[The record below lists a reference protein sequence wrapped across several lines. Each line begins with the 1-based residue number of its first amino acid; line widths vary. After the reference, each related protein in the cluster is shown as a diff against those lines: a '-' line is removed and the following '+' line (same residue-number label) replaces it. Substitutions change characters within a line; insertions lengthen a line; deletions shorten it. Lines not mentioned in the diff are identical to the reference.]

1 MAVALFAVVLR
12 FWPGK
17 PQDPLVALKPAD
29 VVAVRDLSGDG
40 PAPPRKM
47 LAALAVAPR
56 SDGSRINWAHARLI
70 RFEFRSGLTLSLQVV
85 RDRAD
90 ALVRITADSSA
101 APDAKARAAAIRT
114 LRGKAFRLSG
124 ASAVALLGNLR
135 DSEASTELST
145 IIGTGAKQEQKF
157 RPKRIGKD
165 FPRVA
170 SKNHP
175 GP

>member
-40 PAPPRKM
+40 PAPGREM
-47 LAALAVAPR
+47 LAALAAAPR
-56 SDGSRINWAHARLI
+56 SDGSHINWAHARLI

-85 RDRAD
+85 RDHAD

-101 APDAKARAAAIRT
+101 APDARASAAAIRT

-124 ASAVALLGNLR
+124 TSAVALLGNLR
-135 DSEASTELST
+135 ESEPSTELST
-145 IIGTGAKQEQKF
+145 IIGTGAKREQNF
-157 RPKRIGKD
+157 QPKRIGKD
-165 FPRVA
+165 FPKVA
-170 SKNHP
+170 PEIHARP
-175 GP
+175 